1 MPREK
6 AHVSGAV
13 RRERLCIVVACED
26 AAEAAHVGSI
36 ISQVNTGT
44 LVTYRQAQD
53 VLLNRPAGKVVLII
67 LATAESTE
75 AIRETL
81 AWLRRR
87 WPHCPVT
94 VIGDRGGGEL
104 EIAARAGGAA
114 FLTRPVSPSE
124 WAAMIHHALRMEAG
138 RVATEVELG

>member
-1 MPREK
+1 M
-6 AHVSGAV
+6 
-13 RRERLCIVVACED
+13 ACED
-26 AAEAAHVGSI
+26 AAEAAHAGTL

-44 LVTYRQAQD
+44 LVTYRRAQD
-53 VLLNRPAGKVVLII
+53 VLLNRPVGKVVLVI
-67 LATAESTE
+67 LATAEGAD
-75 AIRETL
+75 AIRQTL
-81 AWLRRR
+81 AWLRRH

-124 WAAMIHHALRMEAG
+124 WAAMIHHALKMDG
-138 RVATEVELG
+138 RVTTEVELG